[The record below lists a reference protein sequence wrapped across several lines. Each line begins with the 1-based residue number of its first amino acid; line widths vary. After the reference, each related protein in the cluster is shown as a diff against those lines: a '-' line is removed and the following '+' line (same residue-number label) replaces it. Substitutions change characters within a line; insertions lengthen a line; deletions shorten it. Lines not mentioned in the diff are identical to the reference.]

1 MSTMQKQAHNILE
14 NTIIGFVGPSGR
26 LLRVTYNYEV
36 ADLVTG
42 EIVSTG
48 GPRVDNSTTVD
59 TYATKVASHTHA
71 VYGHDIAPGISMTFA
86 KRDDKPKQKVGI
98 TITTMRVGGPGNSWS
113 VVEPLAQ
120 RHAVCLMRGWY
131 IEHGLMDLYMRN
143 KYTAFSGFQ
152 EWVSGHLIE
161 FFSPGNKF
169 QWYGHAMDIDY
180 EMETKACG
188 FTECLCDTKV
198 PALNGRHV
206 IPNKY
211 YDRFGLLDA
220 ITRMRLWAKGKPQ
233 TEAEADMI
241 LHKARLREDT
251 DSMDELMRPI
261 LRKAARRERARL
273 TGITLD
279 KKAVRELLIEAKA
292 LEDDEAKSDLIR
304 QKAEDIQTMTK
315 AFQEKHKRDLASGDG
330 ETGGRRRGGITWAGP
345 VKYVDPFRG
354 AEEGAR
360 LSAHEVV
367 VSGDK

>member
-14 NTIIGFVGPSGR
+14 NTIIGFVAGDE
-26 LLRVTYNYEV
+26 LFYVTEDYEV
-36 ADLVTG
+36 ANLTTG

-48 GPRVDNSTTVD
+48 GPRLDNRTAVD
-59 TYATKVASHTHA
+59 TYATEVASHTRA
-71 VYGHDIAPGISMTFA
+71 VYGHDIAPGISMTVA
-86 KRDDKPKQKVGI
+86 KKDAKPKQNIGI

-120 RHAVCLMRGWY
+120 RHAVRLMHKWY
-131 IEHGLMDLYMRN
+131 TEHGLIDLYMRN
-143 KYTAFSGFQ
+143 KFTAFSGFQ

-198 PALNGRHV
+198 PARNRRHV

-211 YDRFGLLDA
+211 YARFGLLDA
-220 ITRMRLWAKGKPQ
+220 TTRMRLWAKGKPR

-241 LHKARLREDT
+241 LHKARLCEDI

-261 LRKAARRERARL
+261 LRKAAQSERARL
-273 TGITLD
+273 AGITLD
-279 KKAVRELLIEAKA
+279 KKAARDLLIEAKA

-304 QKAEDIQTMTK
+304 QKAEDIQTMVE
-315 AFQEKHKRDLASGDG
+315 AFQEKHTRDLASGGG
-330 ETGGRRRGGITWAGP
+330 ETGGRRGGGITWAGP
-345 VKYVDPFRG
+345 VKYTDPFRG
-354 AEEGAR
+354 AEEGDR
-360 LSAHEVV
+360 LSAHEAVV
-367 VSGDK
+367 LGDK